1 MNFVFIIDTSL
12 SMSQTYN
19 NISFFDIAKSS
30 IRKFIFDREINN
42 CKLNRNK
49 SDKYFLI
56 TLNQNI
62 DENFL
67 YNWSTTT
74 DHFLCQ
80 LNALKISYDFT
91 NIDYA
96 IRKGFQMINFIKK
109 IGIEKHVYGR
119 LFSKIQ
125 NSYLILITD
134 GGNLSTNEKVI
145 TTNDHSILSLKD
157 KSDFILDNYPNLYK
171 ELYRWDHSL
180 FAFVLTD
187 KNNDF
192 ESFKVLDKIC
202 KNVGG
207 KIITVDNPNSLNDKL
222 NDLNNK
228 SFLNN
233 RVYIN
238 FNINKLKKKNIITY
252 LEYKGNIDKMNE
264 KWPFPDELIINKDM
278 TFLPPKN
285 ALPIY
290 ELGNYKYNS
299 LLKPEYYDEYEIK
312 DKKFIMN
319 ILTDG
324 DCWNNLNLSDFLCNY
339 KTSVTIDILVSDLKD
354 KKILKKPFAIINIIF
369 SKELIDHMN
378 ETIHNKDNKAFNK
391 FFIDFQSYYIGNS
404 KNFLKNNN
412 ICNYIKSAK
421 FLNLPYYYTEFFSLI
436 NEYKEKKI
444 MDIDIQFNLEK
455 YFSSIPFY
463 YIRYAINFLEKNKIK
478 KLLEKDREIFNNI
491 IQENFNKKVI
501 SEIDKLSQFEN
512 KQVLRI
518 NKLFSENKKSHL
530 EKKANCCFK
539 EEIYKNQNN
548 YHILNKSDENQEDNE
563 YLNFIEKTFKIDK
576 LSNLNNNLYESNY
589 GYKNGYNFI
598 RNGEFEH
605 ECDIEIM
612 GDYRD
617 YYYKNQ
623 HSKSYL
629 IPEIEIRYLI
639 KDFIFGNEF
648 LERKIAYSSK
658 NGTNSGFM
666 GAETIKDESILHYIY
681 EEDNDIYPN
690 SLNNKNENKINNIN
704 IESTSEQNDNQSKKI
719 NSEQNKGKEEK
730 INNNHFINNK
740 RNRDNSM
747 DNIHLIND
755 KINLNDSFSTEYT
768 QTLNVDDNFSESD
781 GIDNL
786 MLDEFS
792 ENKYISK
799 MNSSLIEEFKE
810 SINLENND
818 QKEGMKINVKY
829 HISNEKLTK
838 WKFQKKIK
846 NFSQELINSI
856 HNDENNIIKTINKI
870 IEQKSNATDKKMIYN
885 FIEKIYSLCQSYG
898 VNSLIQVQ
906 IQNLM
911 KNYA

>member
-1 MNFVFIIDTSL
+1 
-12 SMSQTYN
+12 
-19 NISFFDIAKSS
+19 
-30 IRKFIFDREINN
+30 
-42 CKLNRNK
+42 
-49 SDKYFLI
+49 
-56 TLNQNI
+56 
-62 DENFL
+62 
-67 YNWSTTT
+67 
-74 DHFLCQ
+74 
-80 LNALKISYDFT
+80 
-91 NIDYA
+91 
-96 IRKGFQMINFIKK
+96 
-109 IGIEKHVYGR
+109 
-119 LFSKIQ
+119 
-125 NSYLILITD
+125 
-134 GGNLSTNEKVI
+134 
-145 TTNDHSILSLKD
+145 
-157 KSDFILDNYPNLYK
+157 
-171 ELYRWDHSL
+171 
-180 FAFVLTD
+180 
-187 KNNDF
+187 
-192 ESFKVLDKIC
+192 
-202 KNVGG
+202 
-207 KIITVDNPNSLNDKL
+207 
-222 NDLNNK
+222 
-228 SFLNN
+228 
-233 RVYIN
+233 
-238 FNINKLKKKNIITY
+238 
-252 LEYKGNIDKMNE
+252 
-264 KWPFPDELIINKDM
+264 
-278 TFLPPKN
+278 
-285 ALPIY
+285 
-290 ELGNYKYNS
+290 
-299 LLKPEYYDEYEIK
+299 
-312 DKKFIMN
+312 
-319 ILTDG
+319 
-324 DCWNNLNLSDFLCNY
+324 
-339 KTSVTIDILVSDLKD
+339 
-354 KKILKKPFAIINIIF
+354 
-369 SKELIDHMN
+369 
-378 ETIHNKDNKAFNK
+378 
-391 FFIDFQSYYIGNS
+391 
-404 KNFLKNNN
+404 
-412 ICNYIKSAK
+412 
-421 FLNLPYYYTEFFSLI
+421 
-436 NEYKEKKI
+436 
-444 MDIDIQFNLEK
+444 
-455 YFSSIPFY
+455 
-463 YIRYAINFLEKNKIK
+463 
-478 KLLEKDREIFNNI
+478 
-491 IQENFNKKVI
+491 
-501 SEIDKLSQFEN
+501 
-512 KQVLRI
+512 
-518 NKLFSENKKSHL
+518 
-530 EKKANCCFK
+530 
-539 EEIYKNQNN
+539 
-548 YHILNKSDENQEDNE
+548 
-563 YLNFIEKTFKIDK
+563 
-576 LSNLNNNLYESNY
+576 
-589 GYKNGYNFI
+589 
-598 RNGEFEH
+598 
-605 ECDIEIM
+605 M

-838 WKFQKKIK
+838 WKFKKKIK